1 MAGRSN
7 RYRKMEQYM
16 TCAIVADA
24 VLFVLY
30 LIFAGR
36 GIVWAK
42 VLFAIIAIIVAAL
55 ILVYLY
61 MTREMFRRRSLWMS
75 TAAAA
80 VVICTLFS
88 LILNYPRPRHQV
100 PVPSETPHE
109 SVSETI

>member
-30 LIFAGR
+30 LIFAGK
-36 GIVWAK
+36 GITWAK
-42 VLFAIIAIIVAAL
+42 VLFAIIAILAAGL
-55 ILVYLY
+55 ILLYLY
-61 MTREMFRRRSLWMS
+61 MTKEIFRRRSLWMS

-80 VVICTLFS
+80 VVICTVFS
-88 LILNYPRPRHQV
+88 LLLRFPSPRYQAPDPGTV
-100 PVPSETPHE
+100 PQ
-109 SVSETI
+109 ETITETT